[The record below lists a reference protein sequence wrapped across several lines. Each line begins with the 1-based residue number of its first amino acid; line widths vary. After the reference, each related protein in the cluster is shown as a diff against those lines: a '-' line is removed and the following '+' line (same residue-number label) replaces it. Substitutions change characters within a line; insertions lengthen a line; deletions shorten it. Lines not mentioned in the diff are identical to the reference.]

1 MRLILQ
7 ATMLLSAAFAAGIA
21 CGHGRPITLTQI
33 GNQLQV
39 GGGIGGAADG
49 YAGEINV
56 QSGGSSD
63 PEDFNDFEN
72 FGESVYWTI
81 PGLDIN
87 GLAVGSGLYL
97 ETIARPV
104 ANGTPSDS
112 RSFLVLGSDL
122 AIGQQSRARAGQQP
136 IADTSQREP

>member
-7 ATMLLSAAFAAGIA
+7 ATMLLSAAFAGKR
-21 CGHGRPITLTQI
+21 CRHGRPITLTQI

-39 GGGIGGAADG
+39 VAVFGGAANG

-81 PGLDIN
+81 PGLDVD

-97 ETIARPV
+97 KIIARPV

-112 RSFLVLGSDL
+112 RVFWYSN
-122 AIGQQSRARAGQQP
+122 
-136 IADTSQREP
+136 EPHYWTAK